1 MKFTCFVSIIPFIQ
15 GVLGSAEVLGGS
27 PATINDLPY
36 LVSISRSGAYTCA
49 GVIISGNR
57 IVTSA
62 QCVYGLESSPT
73 SFSVRTGS
81 SNPSLGGQVFTVSK
95 ISRNSRFDPVT
106 NDFDVAVL
114 HLPIAIVPGP
124 TVKLVDF
131 VQSGQEP
138 EDGAECV
145 ASGWGNLERQLQSVT
160 LPIVNREKCNETYA
174 DQITERMICAGSET
188 GKGTCPGDRG
198 GPVTC
203 GGKLAGIISQTNGC
217 DLLGRPDVFI
227 DVANSYIQSWIKS
240 Q

>member
-1 MKFTCFVSIIPFIQ
+1 MKSTFLFSLLPFLQ
-15 GVLGSAEVLGGS
+15 GALGSTEVSGGS

-36 LVSISRSGAYTCA
+36 VVSISKLGAYTCA

-57 IVTSA
+57 VVTSA
-62 QCVYGLESSPT
+62 QCVYGLEASPT
-73 SFSVRTGS
+73 SFSVRAGS
-81 SNPSLGGQVFTVSK
+81 SKTSSGGYVITVSK
-95 ISRNSRFDPVT
+95 ISRHPQFKPTT

-114 HLPIAIVPGP
+114 QLSSSITPGP
-124 TVKLVDF
+124 TVKLAEF

-138 EDGAECV
+138 ADGAECV
-145 ASGWGNLERQLQSVT
+145 ASGWGDLEGQLQSVT

-174 DQITERMICAGSET
+174 GQITDRMICGGSEA

-217 DLLGRPDVFI
+217 DLLGLPDVFT
-227 DVANSYIQSWIKS
+227 DVANSNIQAWIKS